1 MPFRS
6 EKQKRYLAAK
16 EPKIFKQW
24 ENEHGGKIKP
34 KKKSKKKSKKK

>member
-16 EPKIFKQW
+16 KPEIFEKW
-24 ENEHGGKIKP
+24 KKKSGGKVKP
-34 KKKSKKKSKKK
+34 KKKSKKK

>member
-16 EPKIFKQW
+16 KPKIFKEW
-24 ENEHGGKIKP
+24 KKKSGSKVKP
-34 KKKSKKKSKKK
+34 KKKSKKK